1 MRYYFIFA
9 HSKLESMLK
18 IITLL
23 SILLLLPICNALD
36 YKNHC
41 DNTSYLRKTMEF
53 TSCEGNNCTD
63 YNFTQLIECEF
74 GCDNVTHNCRQPK
87 ITEYS
92 WYFGGL
98 IVVMIILGLVYKLW
112 GK

>member
-1 MRYYFIFA
+1 
-9 HSKLESMLK
+9 MLK
-18 IITLL
+18 
-23 SILLLLPICNALD
+23 LLPISIILFLLPVAHALD

-53 TSCEGNNCTD
+53 TSCEGNTCTD

-87 ITEYS
+87 IIEYS
-92 WYFGGL
+92 SYVIALFALLVGL
-98 IVVMIILGLVYKLW
+98 GIMVKLW
-112 GK
+112 VK